1 MPKQNI
7 TLLAARIKKKHGRFL
22 IQYFHCGCTIL
33 PVSCCS
39 SIRKN
44 VSIIYFQAASVLPCC
59 KKMVLRHKHP
69 VRLFPRNKT
78 SGELAPPAEQ
88 PPTAESGRIEKH
100 EIAVRTCNF
109 CLQTPCISLSAF
121 KPMGCG
127 AARITNHTKHRKN
140 YKWFWRT
147 LKECG
152 QYLVHSISFL

>member
-1 MPKQNI
+1 
-7 TLLAARIKKKHGRFL
+7 
-22 IQYFHCGCTIL
+22 
-33 PVSCCS
+33 
-39 SIRKN
+39 
-44 VSIIYFQAASVLPCC
+44 
-59 KKMVLRHKHP
+59 MVLRHQHP

-78 SGELAPPAEQ
+78 SGELTPPAEQ

-147 LKECG
+147 LKDCG
-152 QYLVHSISFL
+152 QLSSLLDLVSVNNLPSKPKKKKKSMQSLACEQAPSLLAVYAKLRFLKGVVATRGFF